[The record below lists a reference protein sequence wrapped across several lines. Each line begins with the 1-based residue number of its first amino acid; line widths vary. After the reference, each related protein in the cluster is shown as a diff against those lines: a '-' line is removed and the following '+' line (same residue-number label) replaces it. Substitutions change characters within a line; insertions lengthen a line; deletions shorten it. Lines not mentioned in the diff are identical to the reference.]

1 MGRIKISIIIVLIKY
16 GWRVRRKNWW
26 FRYPFLPIPP
36 KEWVLWR
43 IETAWGIDSR
53 EFSLSKLPPLRV
65 IIKDLFSFGHFLKY
79 VGGIR

>member
-16 GWRVRRKNWW
+16 GWRVKRKNWW

>member
-1 MGRIKISIIIVLIKY
+1 MGGIKISIIIVLIKY
-16 GWRVRRKNWW
+16 GWTVRRKNWW

-65 IIKDLFSFGHFLKY
+65 IIKDLFNFGHFLKY
-79 VGGIR
+79 VGGK

>member
-1 MGRIKISIIIVLIKY
+1 MGEIKISIIIVLIKY
-16 GWRVRRKNWW
+16 GWGVRRKNWW

-53 EFSLSKLPPLRV
+53 EFSLSKLPPLKV
-65 IIKDLFSFGHFLKY
+65 IIKDLFNFGHFLKY
-79 VGGIR
+79 VGGIK